1 MTNIMMIK
9 PTFAYVFSNILLF
22 LNNVSDLDLLL
33 KLTTF
38 FAYMIFML
46 VAISEKISAIKK
58 GGYLENYK
66 GSWKVYLIE
75 TVKEFLDNLKN
86 GK

>member
-1 MTNIMMIK
+1 MMAK
-9 PTFAYVFSNILLF
+9 PTIAYIFSNVMLF
-22 LNNVSDLDLLL
+22 LDNVSDLDFFL
-33 KLTTF
+33 KMITF

-46 VAISEKISAIKK
+46 IAISEKISAVKK
-58 GGYLENYK
+58 GGYLQNYQ
-66 GSWKVYLIE
+66 GSWKNYLIE